1 MCCDWL
7 KFSKIVSIDF
17 IFLIKIW
24 RYQRLQV
31 EAHENYSPKECDFL
45 DILNSAREKYSPLKK
60 NWFFLPRSITMAGE
74 EILKFPYKIKSSLK
88 HSEKSVE
95 KNCLLP
101 LKKEGISWYVFHD
114 HFRFSCGKKHRR
126 FLGSKYFS
134 SHNLYYCRYLG
145 NPGALGL

>member
-1 MCCDWL
+1 
-7 KFSKIVSIDF
+7 
-17 IFLIKIW
+17 
-24 RYQRLQV
+24 
-31 EAHENYSPKECDFL
+31 
-45 DILNSAREKYSPLKK
+45 
-60 NWFFLPRSITMAGE
+60 MAGE

-134 SHNLYYCRYLG
+134 SDYLYITVSTQEIL
-145 NPGALGL
+145 ALWGCKYFVAKRHITTFKICKKRKKVEKISG